1 MHEDNQLSVA
11 YVGLGSN
18 MGDRQAYLQE
28 AIHMLNQHAGTR
40 VVRESSIYETDPV
53 GYLEQPAYLNMVVAL
68 ETIWD
73 PLSLLHD
80 LLDMELQLGR
90 IRTIR
95 WGPRTIDLDLLLYNH
110 VRMDTPEL
118 ILPHPRM
125 LERAFVMIPLI
136 EIANSFYLKE
146 LDVENWT
153 ASKGK
158 EGIKI
163 WTPMP

>member
-1 MHEDNQLSVA
+1 
-11 YVGLGSN
+11 
-18 MGDRQAYLQE
+18 
-28 AIHMLNQHAGTR
+28 
-40 VVRESSIYETDPV
+40 VRESSIYETDPV
-53 GYLEQPAYLNMVVAL
+53 GYLEQPAYLNMVVAV
-68 ETIWD
+68 ETILD

-136 EIANSFYLKE
+136 EIANSFYLKQ

-153 ASKGK
+153 ASKRK